1 VRGRIVTLAV
11 SAAVLALALFGIPL
25 AVAVAG
31 YYADDARAE
40 LEQGAN
46 RAALTVVPDLL
57 KGTVPRTLPD
67 LGHGTTVA
75 LYRTDGTRRTGV
87 GPPTV
92 SVSLAPDEVIEAD
105 TDNEL
110 VLMASVGDGRH
121 VVGIVRVATSRGE
134 IYQRA
139 VLTWLVMG
147 GLGAVAVVGVWLL
160 ARRQA
165 RRLASPLEDLSG
177 AAYELGAGNFTVT
190 TPRSGIA
197 EIDSVGASLDTTA
210 QRLSDLVARERAF
223 TADASHQLRTPLAG
237 LRLEL
242 EAALD
247 LPDEELR
254 PSITAA
260 LESADQLAGTVAD
273 LLDLARNV
281 PARAGLEPAGE
292 LLSRLDRDWG
302 GLLAERGRALRVE
315 VPDAIGGRL
324 VVAPVLRQ
332 IVAVLL
338 DNALRHG
345 AGTVT
350 VAVRDLGSAIGVDV
364 SDEGPGVTG
373 ADPLARTTMDTGH
386 GEMHNLAAAIGAQT
400 VRTRHGIGLPLARRL
415 AEAESG
421 RLWLAVP
428 TPPTFTLVL
437 PTHGDTSR

>member
-1 VRGRIVTLAV
+1 MRGRIVTLAV

-25 AVAVAG
+25 AVAVTG
-31 YYADDARAE
+31 YYLDDARAD
-40 LEQGAN
+40 LERGADT
-46 RAALTVVPDLL
+46 AALVVVPDLL
-57 KGTVPRTLPD
+57 NGTVPRTLPD
-67 LGHGTTVA
+67 LGRGTDVA
-75 LYRTDGTRRTGV
+75 LYRTDGTRRAGTG
-87 GPPTV
+87 PATV
-92 SVSLAPDEVIEAD
+92 TITPRPDKVVEAD
-105 TDNEL
+105 TDSEL
-110 VLMASVGDGRH
+110 VLVASVSDGTR

-139 VLTWLVMG
+139 VLTWLAMA
-147 GLGAVAVVGVWLL
+147 GLGVVAVAGVWLL

-165 RRLASPLEDLSG
+165 RKLASPLEDLSS

-190 TPRSGIA
+190 TPRSGIP

-260 LESADQLAGTVAD
+260 LESADQLEGTVAD

-281 PARAGLEPAGE
+281 PARAGLGPVGT
-292 LLSRLDRDWG
+292 LLDRLERDWAA
-302 GLLAERGRALRVE
+302 LLAERGRTLDMD
-315 VPDAIGGRL
+315 VPDTVGGRL

-338 DNALRHG
+338 DNALHHG
-345 AGTVT
+345 DGTVR
-350 VAVRDLGSAIGVDV
+350 VVVRDLGAAIGVDV

-373 ADPLARTTMDTGH
+373 ADPLVGAAGQDT
-386 GEMHNLAAAIGAQT
+386 T

-421 RLWLAVP
+421 RLVLAVHA
-428 TPPTFTLVL
+428 PPTFTLVL
-437 PTHGDTSR
+437 PTHGEID

>member
-11 SAAVLALALFGIPL
+11 AAAVLALALFGIPL
-25 AVAVAG
+25 AVAVTG
-31 YYADDARAE
+31 YYIDDTRAD
-40 LEQGAN
+40 LERGADT
-46 RAALTVVPDLL
+46 AALTVVPDLL
-57 KGTVPRTLPD
+57 RGTVPRTLPD
-67 LGHGTTVA
+67 LGPGTDVA
-75 LYRTDGTRRTGV
+75 LYRTDGTRRAGN
-87 GPPTV
+87 GPSTV
-92 SVSLAPDEVIEAD
+92 DISLRPDEVAEAD
-105 TDNEL
+105 TDGEL
-110 VLMASVGDGRH
+110 VLMASVGDGTR

-147 GLGAVAVVGVWLL
+147 GLGLVAVTGVWLL

-165 RRLASPLEDLSG
+165 RKLASPLEDLSA

-247 LPDEELR
+247 LPDDELR
-254 PSITAA
+254 PSINAA

-281 PARAGLEPAGE
+281 PARAGLGPVGT
-292 LLSRLDRDWG
+292 LLDRLERDWA
-302 GLLAERGRALRVE
+302 GLLAEQGRSLSMD
-315 VPDAIGGRL
+315 VPDTVGGRL

-338 DNALRHG
+338 DNALHHG
-345 AGTVT
+345 DGTVR
-350 VAVRDLGSAIGVDV
+350 VAVRDLGAAIGVDV

-373 ADPLARTTMDTGH
+373 ADPLVSVGPPDS
-386 GEMHNLAAAIGAQT
+386 T

-421 RLWLAVP
+421 RLVLAVP
-428 TPPTFTLVL
+428 APPTFTLVL
-437 PTHGDTSR
+437 PTHGEID